1 MHKGV
6 WHIINSEAEM
16 EIIAKGIGKQ
26 QGTSTPVCESVV
38 LSHLDSSSVFIH
50 KGVVDLN

>member
-1 MHKGV
+1 
-6 WHIINSEAEM
+6 M

-38 LSHLDSSSVFIH
+38 LSHLDSSSVFVH